1 MFKIKKR
8 YWILGG
14 LLGLLFFLVR
24 CEDLKMRYEPEAL
37 LADLEQRG
45 ITTGELKQT
54 TFQDNTLQYLKI
66 GQDIAKPTVVFLHGS
81 PGALSAFQPYY
92 TDSLLLAKC
101 NLISL
106 DRPGFGYSNFGVAEP
121 SLEQQAAAL
130 AQVLSEGPK
139 SKVILVGHS
148 MGGPVI
154 ARAAMDYPEQ
164 IHGLV
169 MVAPAVSP
177 ALEPSNTWRRIVNF
191 LPLRLFTPPA
201 LRVCNQEILPLKTEL
216 EEMLPN
222 WAELRMPVTVVQGM
236 EDALVPMGN
245 ASFVKEQMPSDSLVN
260 IRYVE
265 GGDHFILWSEVPL
278 VRTEI

>member
-1 MFKIKKR
+1 M
-8 YWILGG
+8 GG

-37 LADLEQRG
+37 LADLDQRG
-45 ITTGELKQT
+45 ITNGELKQT
-54 TFQDNTLQYLKI
+54 TFLDNSLQYLEI
-66 GQDIAKPTVVFLHGS
+66 GQDTAKPTVVFLHGS

-92 TDSLLLAKC
+92 TDRLLLAKC

-121 SLEQQAAAL
+121 SLEQQSAAL
-130 AQVLSEGPK
+130 AQVLSEGSR

-154 ARAAMDYPEQ
+154 ARAAMDYPEL
-164 IHGLV
+164 IDGLV

-177 ALEPSNTWRRIVNF
+177 ALEPSNTWRKVVNF

-201 LRVCNQEILPLKTEL
+201 LRVCNQEILPLKSEL
-216 EEMLPN
+216 EEMLLG
-222 WAELRMPVTVVQGM
+222 WSAMRIPVTVVQGM
-236 EDALVPMGN
+236 EDELVPMGN
-245 ASFVKEQMPSDSLVN
+245 AAFVKDNMVHDSLVN
-260 IRYVE
+260 IHYVE

-278 VRTEI
+278 VRSEILRLAE